1 MKNIL
6 NKIKYEVCAV
16 PYLFFCQIPAWILSA
31 LIFDV
36 LKEITYALLIK
47 SGQGV
52 VTSGNYTFLPFN
64 YDGLIIIGMWLLM
77 LMIFVSVDICFKI
90 IVCSEYLKPKGQKF
104 SFMFKRALV
113 VSVKFLSLA
122 GIPVLLYTTIIGP
135 VAGFS
140 YSGTSSD
147 ELYIPDFITDF
158 IMAKPVLSAAYL
170 VLIIL
175 LIVLGIIHIFTLHCI
190 VLGNQSVY
198 TALKDARKMMLGK
211 RKKAFLLFL
220 KAFFLPVIILGA
232 AEWASIMLTKGCVK
246 AASLF
251 THIDS
256 ASWVYVIIHS
266 ADIVVRIFILGL
278 YYPLFMLELTK
289 GYYEL
294 KEIRIAPEHKRI
306 RHFKLFNGLCAVG
319 GVAAVLLLSLV
330 IHYGAREYLS
340 EDYPKAMVVAH
351 RAGGF
356 ADAEN
361 TVAGIERSVQDGI
374 DEAEIDVRRTADGYY
389 IIYHDNNFKE
399 HCGVDEK
406 PENLTLEQIKKLRIE
421 GPEGQQREIA
431 TMEEILDACKGSDVR
446 RTADG
451 YYIIYHDNNFKE
463 HCGVDEK
470 PENLTL
476 EQIKKLRIEGPEG
489 QQREIATMEEILD
502 ACKGRIFLNIELKG
516 PSVDEK
522 MYKDIKEMVEKRD
535 MSKQVR
541 YISLNYDIISYIEE
555 NYPNEETGFLCYF
568 IYGDPTNIK
577 SDCIMCEEETA
588 SNLDEEQIHNAG
600 KKLYVWTV
608 NNEKSMEY
616 FFNLPIDG
624 IITDKPLLAKEKK
637 GILDDTESVDRFIDS
652 FIGDYR

>member
-135 VAGFS
+135 VVGFS

-158 IMAKPVLSAAYL
+158 IIAKPVLSAAYL
-170 VLIIL
+170 VLIII

-198 TALKDARKMMLGK
+198 KALKDARKMMLGK

-232 AEWASIMLTKGCVK
+232 AEWASILLTKGCVK

-306 RHFKLFNGLCAVG
+306 RHIKLFNGLCAVG

-374 DEAEIDVRRTADGYY
+374 DEAEI
-389 IIYHDNNFKE
+389 
-399 HCGVDEK
+399 
-406 PENLTLEQIKKLRIE
+406 
-421 GPEGQQREIA
+421 
-431 TMEEILDACKGSDVR
+431 DVR

>member
-158 IMAKPVLSAAYL
+158 IMAKPFLSAAYL
-170 VLIIL
+170 VLIII

-220 KAFFLPVIILGA
+220 KAFFLPVIILVS
-232 AEWASIMLTKGCVK
+232 AEWASILLTKGCVK

-306 RHFKLFNGLCAVG
+306 RHIKLFNGLCAVG

-431 TMEEILDACKGSDVR
+431 TMEEILDACKG
-446 RTADG
+446 
-451 YYIIYHDNNFKE
+451 
-463 HCGVDEK
+463 
-470 PENLTL
+470 
-476 EQIKKLRIEGPEG
+476 
-489 QQREIATMEEILD
+489 
-502 ACKGRIFLNIELKG
+502 RIFLNIELKG

-555 NYPNEETGFLCYF
+555 NYPKEETGFLCYF